1 MLSEYWQEI
10 LQDQILG
17 DEEKKERYI
26 KAMGFHRNVCSM
38 EGCKIAEGEVLECVC
53 RTTVAA
59 AFKEKTNRKFRL
71 RLVRKYPHFA
81 LFENLDGKAPNN
93 YICFDYL
100 ETDQIRRGKYAPELY

>member
-38 EGCKIAEGEVLECVC
+38 EGCKIAEGDVIEAKFRTSVSDAL
-53 RTTVAA
+53 RIKTGTTV
-59 AFKEKTNRKFRL
+59 RL
-71 RLVRKYPHFA
+71 KLIRKYQHYA
-81 LFENLDGKAPNN
+81 LFENLDGNAPNN
-93 YICFDYL
+93 YICYDYL
-100 ETDQIRRGKYAPELY
+100 ETEKLRMGQLIAELY

>member
-38 EGCKIAEGEVLECVC
+38 EGCKIAEGDVIEAKFRTSVSDAL
-53 RTTVAA
+53 RIKTGTTV
-59 AFKEKTNRKFRL
+59 RL
-71 RLVRKYPHFA
+71 KLIRKYQHYA
-81 LFENLDGKAPNN
+81 LFENLDGNAPNN
-93 YICFDYL
+93 YICYDYL
-100 ETDQIRRGKYAPELY
+100 DTEKLRRGQLIAELY